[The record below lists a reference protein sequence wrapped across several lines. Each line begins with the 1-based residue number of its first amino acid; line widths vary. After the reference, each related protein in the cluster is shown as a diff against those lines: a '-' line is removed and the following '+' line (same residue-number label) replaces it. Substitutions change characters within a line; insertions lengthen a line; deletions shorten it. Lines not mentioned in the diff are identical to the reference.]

1 MPPLLV
7 AYAGLVLLNLLGVG
21 LHQEPLEWLTKPL
34 LAPVLALHLWRL
46 TLRSH
51 PLVLAALAFATAGDV
66 ALLLSGAGAFVVGT
80 ACFLGTQVSY
90 LVAFIRQGAA
100 AYLRARPLLV
110 IGCLALWAAANGAL
124 LPQLGA
130 LAWAVVPY
138 SGALLTMAASAW
150 VMGPRA
156 AWGGAV
162 FVSSDLLVGLGAAG
176 AEFLGRPVLVM
187 ATYAAAQFLLVD
199 AFVHARTAQNVDNAE
214 GRDGHRRAA
223 AAAGTDAT
231 GEAAGR

>member
-1 MPPLLV
+1 MPALLV

-34 LAPVLALHLWRL
+34 LAPVLALYLWRL
-46 TLRSH
+46 TRRGH
-51 PLVLAALAFATAGDV
+51 PLVPAALAFATAGDV
-66 ALLLSGAGAFVVGT
+66 ALLLPGAGAFAVGT
-80 ACFLGTQVSY
+80 ACFLGTQVCY
-90 LVAFIRQGAA
+90 LVAFFRQGAA
-100 AYLRARPLLV
+100 PYLRARPLLV
-110 IGCLALWAAANGAL
+110 MGCLALWAAANAVL

-130 LAWAVVPY
+130 LAWAVAPY

-176 AEFLGRPVLVM
+176 VEFPGRPVLVM
-187 ATYAAAQFLLVD
+187 ATYAAAQLLLTG
-199 AFVHARTAQNVDNAE
+199 AFVHTRTVQEVSNPTGWDA
-214 GRDGHRRAA
+214 HRSAA
-223 AAAGTDAT
+223 PAAGAA
-231 GEAAGR
+231 GEAAGH